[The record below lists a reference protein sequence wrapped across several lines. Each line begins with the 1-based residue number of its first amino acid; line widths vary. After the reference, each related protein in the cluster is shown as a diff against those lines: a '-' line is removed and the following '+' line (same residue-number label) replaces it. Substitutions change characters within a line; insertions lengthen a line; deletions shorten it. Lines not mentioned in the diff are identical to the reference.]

1 MNHFYVTLPCDSS
14 MSFFPRNTI
23 AQYNT
28 KLLERIQLEG
38 DYEVALVELLY
49 PQTFHNVHNSDESLY
64 LELVQN
70 GEVVFKYL
78 LEGAHY
84 DNEAVFARMLTE
96 KFNAAI
102 SRETDV
108 KNINVRFSFDDNTR
122 RIKMG
127 IQCEAGISLF
137 MSDAVKTKLGFCKNG
152 PYSRGW
158 LWANETFDLHAGQRL
173 MYVYCDI
180 ASFVPIG
187 NTKSPLLRVCNVSGS
202 YGEIVR
208 VTFDRPFYAP
218 VSRREFD
225 TILVDIRN
233 ELGQP
238 MPFEFGKSVVT
249 LHFRR
254 RHDLLP
260 SSS

>member
-1 MNHFYVTLPCDSS
+1 MNHFYVTLQCDSS

-28 KLLERIQLEG
+28 KLLERIQLKG

-49 PQTFHNVHNSDESLY
+49 PQTFHNVYNNDESLY

-108 KNINVRFSFDDNTR
+108 KNINVKFIFDEN
-122 RIKMG
+122 
-127 IQCEAGISLF
+127 
-137 MSDAVKTKLGFCKNG
+137 
-152 PYSRGW
+152 
-158 LWANETFDLHAGQRL
+158 
-173 MYVYCDI
+173 
-180 ASFVPIG
+180 
-187 NTKSPLLRVCNVSGS
+187 
-202 YGEIVR
+202 
-208 VTFDRPFYAP
+208 
-218 VSRREFD
+218 
-225 TILVDIRN
+225 
-233 ELGQP
+233 

-249 LHFRR
+249 LHYRR
-254 RHDLLP
+254 RHNLLP

>member
-1 MNHFYVTLPCDSS
+1 

-49 PQTFHNVHNSDESLY
+49 PQTFHNVYNNDESLY

-108 KNINVRFSFDDNTR
+108 KNINVRFSFDENTR

-127 IQCEAGISLF
+127 IQCETGISLF
-137 MSDAVKTKLGFCKNG
+137 MSDALKTKLGFCKNG

-187 NTKSPLLRVCNVSGS
+187 NTKSPLSPARL
-202 YGEIVR
+202 
-208 VTFDRPFYAP
+208 
-218 VSRREFD
+218 
-225 TILVDIRN
+225 
-233 ELGQP
+233 
-238 MPFEFGKSVVT
+238 
-249 LHFRR
+249 
-254 RHDLLP
+254 
-260 SSS
+260 

>member
-1 MNHFYVTLPCDSS
+1 
-14 MSFFPRNTI
+14 
-23 AQYNT
+23 
-28 KLLERIQLEG
+28 LERIQLEG

-78 LEGAHY
+78 LEGAYY

-127 IQCEAGISLF
+127 IQC
-137 MSDAVKTKLGFCKNG
+137 
-152 PYSRGW
+152 
-158 LWANETFDLHAGQRL
+158 
-173 MYVYCDI
+173 
-180 ASFVPIG
+180 
-187 NTKSPLLRVCNVSGS
+187 
-202 YGEIVR
+202 
-208 VTFDRPFYAP
+208 
-218 VSRREFD
+218 
-225 TILVDIRN
+225 
-233 ELGQP
+233 
-238 MPFEFGKSVVT
+238 
-249 LHFRR
+249 
-254 RHDLLP
+254 
-260 SSS
+260 

>member
-1 MNHFYVTLPCDSS
+1 VTARCR
-14 MSFFPRNTI
+14 FFPRNTT
-23 AQYNT
+23 AQCNT

-84 DNEAVFARMLTE
+84 DNEAVFARTLTE

-108 KNINVRFSFDDNTR
+108 KNINVRFSFDDSTR

-127 IQCEAGISLF
+127 IQCEIGISLF
-137 MSDAVKTKLGFCKNG
+137 MYDALKPSQHAQIG
-152 PYSRGW
+152 PTCY
-158 LWANETFDLHAGQRL
+158 
-173 MYVYCDI
+173 
-180 ASFVPIG
+180 FVW
-187 NTKSPLLRVCNVSGS
+187 VCG
-202 YGEIVR
+202 
-208 VTFDRPFYAP
+208 
-218 VSRREFD
+218 
-225 TILVDIRN
+225 
-233 ELGQP
+233 LGQP
-238 MPFEFGKSVVT
+238 TFSAISGQ
-249 LHFRR
+249 
-254 RHDLLP
+254 LLM
-260 SSS
+260 